1 MVELSMS
8 VPERDLLE
16 FRRVMALLQTQAG
29 KTPEKAVE
37 IGASFVVKALH
48 AASKLSAK
56 LRPVVK
62 NKDPRAGKDNR
73 VDLFG
78 VWRLRQKGGP
88 KWVPIYGTGEFGRIR
103 YLSKKKAIDRRT
115 GIEMDMGAGEFE
127 FPGLM
132 ASKKRVIGHRGLA
145 ARMWAMASR
154 KIGKGYMPT
163 ENDYIGERIAAT
175 LLTVQTT
182 GGDDASMRLHNGL
195 SYALKAFRSG
205 GRATVDNAMRRAANN
220 MRKYAERQTGEK
232 FNEMGK

>member
-1 MVELSMS
+1 MS

-16 FRRVMALLQTQAG
+16 FRRVLALMQTQAK
-29 KTPEKAVE
+29 KTPAEAVD
-37 IGASFVVKALH
+37 IGAAFVVKALH
-48 AASKLSAK
+48 ASSKKSAK

-73 VDLFG
+73 VALFG

-88 KWVPIYGTGEFGRIR
+88 KWVPIYGTGEYGRIR
-103 YLSKKKAIDRRT
+103 FLSKTKAIDRRT
-115 GIEMDMGAGEFE
+115 GIEMDMGSGEFE
-127 FPGLM
+127 FPGIM

-175 LLTVQTT
+175 LLSVQTT
-182 GGDDASMRLHNGL
+182 GGSDASMAIRNSL
-195 SYALKAFRSG
+195 SYALKAFKSG
-205 GRATVDNAMRRAANN
+205 GRTTINTAMRRAANN
-220 MRKYAERQTGEK
+220 MRKYVERQTGLK
-232 FNEMGK
+232 FAESNKP